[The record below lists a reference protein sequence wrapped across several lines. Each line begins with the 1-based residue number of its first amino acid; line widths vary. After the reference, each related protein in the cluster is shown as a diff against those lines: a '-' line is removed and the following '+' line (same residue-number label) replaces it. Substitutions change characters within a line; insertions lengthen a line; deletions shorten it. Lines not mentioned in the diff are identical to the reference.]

1 MGRLESQ
8 SIIIAIDG
16 TAAAGKGVLSRFIAL
31 EYGFHYLDTG
41 LIYRAVAK
49 NILDAGISLNDEK
62 MAIKIA
68 QNIVLSN
75 LDKAQLSSNAIANVA
90 SQVAS
95 IDSVRDALIDIQ
107 RSFAQN
113 KLGVILDGRDIGT
126 IIFPDARIKFY
137 VTASL
142 DIRARRRYNEMV
154 SRGEKVDYVKI
165 LEDLRN
171 RDNQDRNRSYCPLVR
186 DKDAYFFDTS
196 EMDIGTMCKVAKGL
210 IDTKLDNS

>member
-49 NILDAGISLNDEK
+49 NILDAGISLDDEK

-75 LDKAQLSSNAIANVA
+75 LDKAQLCSEVHISNVA

-95 IDSVRDALIDIQ
+95 IYSVRYALIDIH
-107 RSFAQN
+107 RSFAQI
-113 KLGVILDGRDIGT
+113 KLGVFLDG
-126 IIFPDARIKFY
+126 
-137 VTASL
+137 
-142 DIRARRRYNEMV
+142 
-154 SRGEKVDYVKI
+154 
-165 LEDLRN
+165 
-171 RDNQDRNRSYCPLVR
+171 
-186 DKDAYFFDTS
+186 
-196 EMDIGTMCKVAKGL
+196 
-210 IDTKLDNS
+210 